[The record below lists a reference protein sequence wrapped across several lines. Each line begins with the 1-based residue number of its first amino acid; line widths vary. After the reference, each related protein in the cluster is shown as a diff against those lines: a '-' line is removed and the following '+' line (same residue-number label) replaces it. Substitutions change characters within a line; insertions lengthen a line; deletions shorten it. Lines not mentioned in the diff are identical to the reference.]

1 MDEYWEGVVGGALGD
16 LRDRSRARLY
26 REDPQAWLWDVLGRR
41 WYVKQ
46 EEIAHEWLGSTRTG
60 VKSANGCG
68 KSYLVADLITWVVA
82 THDLND
88 TLCIVSAPTLSQIEK
103 VIFAYLKINKG
114 LARTGSGLSLPGR
127 ITEQLEWK
135 LDTPDGANFLV
146 FGKRPAD
153 KDIVSSFQG
162 TRKLNTFVFLDEAG
176 GLPQDMFTAA
186 EAVITSEASKIMAI
200 GNPDQRGTEF
210 HRIFTDERY
219 AQDWSLSSISAFD
232 LPTFTGELV
241 YPENDGK
248 QQALL
253 KGLTSVEWVDHKRRA
268 WGEDSARWKSKVLG
282 EFPGEADNTFFGQ
295 GVIDS
300 AYDNDLSDNADSVRP
315 VLGLD
320 VARYGSDDN
329 RLFINYDGFVRQF
342 DDGTETGGVWSKT
355 DLITTARKAHEVA
368 QSVGARLLNVDV
380 NGVGGGV
387 VDALLTLSEFSDAVY
402 DVGAINGS
410 NSSPDTARWGNAR
423 AWHYD
428 TLRELMAEGKVDLD
442 YDDETLREQLISQT
456 YKFNNRGSIII
467 TSKDEMKKNGLHS
480 PDSLDAA
487 ILSIID
493 FVDADGPQPGEV
505 LAYEPDASE
514 HSFYSSEVMW

>member
-1 MDEYWEGVVGGALGD
+1 MDEYWSSVVSGALGD
-16 LRDRSRARLY
+16 LRDRSKARIY
-26 REDPQAWLWDVLGRR
+26 REDPQAWLGDVLGRR
-41 WYVKQ
+41 WYSRQ
-46 EEIAHEWLGSTRTG
+46 EEIAYEWLGSTRTA

-82 THDLND
+82 THDLDD

-200 GNPDQRGTEF
+200 GNPDHRGTEF
-210 HRIFTDERY
+210 HRIFTEERY
-219 AQDWSLSSISAFD
+219 AQDWALSSISAFD
-232 LPTFTGELV
+232 LPTFTGEIV
-241 YPENDGK
+241 YADAVK
-248 QQALL
+248 QDQLL
-253 KGLTSVEWVDHKRRA
+253 KGLTSQEWVDHKRRA
-268 WGEDSARWKSKVLG
+268 WGEESARWKSKVLG

-295 GVIDS
+295 TVIDA
-300 AYDNDLSDNADSVRP
+300 AYDTDLSDGKETERP

-320 VARYGSDDN
+320 VARYGSDEN
-329 RLFINYDGFVRQF
+329 RLYINYGGHVRQF
-342 DDGTETGGVWSKT
+342 DDGTETGGAWSKT
-355 DLITTARKAHEVA
+355 DLITTARKVHDVA
-368 QSVGARLLNVDV
+368 QKVGARLVNVDV

-410 NSSPDTARWGNAR
+410 NAAPDNTRWGNAR

-428 TLRELMAEGKVDLD
+428 NLRELMAEGKIDLD
-442 YDDETLREQLISQT
+442 YDDDKLREQLISQT
-456 YKFNNRGSIII
+456 YKFNPRGSILI
-467 TSKDEMKKNGLHS
+467 TSKDDMKKNGLHS
-480 PDSLDAA
+480 PDALDAA
-487 ILSIID
+487 ILSVLD
-493 FVDADGPQPGEV
+493 FHETDKPQPGQIIEYDPIESSHPF
-505 LAYEPDASE
+505 YET
-514 HSFYSSEVMW
+514 EVMW